1 MKTTELTQTI
11 KLTELEISFIKLT
24 LQNSKFEEGSK
35 FSKNMIKTF
44 EKLHIDLLKD
54 IWNK

>member
-24 LQNSKFEEGSK
+24 LRNSKFEEGGEMNK
-35 FSKNMIKTF
+35 KMIKTF
-44 EKLHIDLLKD
+44 EKLHTD
-54 IWNK
+54 ILTK